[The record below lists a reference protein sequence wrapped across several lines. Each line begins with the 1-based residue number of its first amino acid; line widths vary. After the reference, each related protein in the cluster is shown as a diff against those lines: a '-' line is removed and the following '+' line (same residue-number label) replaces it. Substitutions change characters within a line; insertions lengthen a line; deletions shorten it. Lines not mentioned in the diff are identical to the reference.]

1 MSSGRQRP
9 RLCLAACALQSSP
22 KPSVMWHGLQAW
34 ADRLEPLAT
43 MGESGIGD
51 VCGAIGSATGGGAVE
66 VSIHYNT

>member
-1 MSSGRQRP
+1 
-9 RLCLAACALQSSP
+9 
-22 KPSVMWHGLQAW
+22 
-34 ADRLEPLAT
+34 